1 MSTNIIYT
9 ISKKKLKG
17 YLIGRWPFNDEKN
30 IYLTQTSVHRT
41 SEKSKAPTFVIELE
55 IFKKIGFLAFRF

>member
-17 YLIGRWPFNDEKN
+17 CLIGRWPFNDEKN

-41 SEKSKAPTFVIELE
+41 SEKSKAPIHILLLNLRYL
-55 IFKKIGFLAFRF
+55 KKK